1 MGNREWGMGNGGIGY
16 YLLVIGYWLLVI
28 GKTNDNAQFPM
39 PNSQFPIT
47 NSQSLLHWHNLN
59 INFGGN
65 FGVKL
70 DFSFV
75 CTSFANFG

>member
-1 MGNREWGMGNGGIGY
+1 MGNGGIGY
-16 YLLVIGYWLLVI
+16 YLLVISYWLLE
-28 GKTNDNAQFPM
+28 KRMTMPDAQCPM
-39 PNSQFPIT
+39 PNYQFPIP
-47 NSQSLLHWHNLN
+47 NSQLLLHWYNLN

-65 FGVKL
+65 FGVKF